1 MTSTEHNDTDTH
13 PEPPTY
19 SAYYAARGVTSKTEQ
34 YMRADAV
41 RAAKLRE
48 HGRNSESEAEFRNS
62 YGQAE
67 KICSRWEH
75 HDSAIVR
82 ADWEYLTDALEDWQR
97 TPGAMERLYEQVII
111 DRVDGVT
118 DGMSPAE
125 WRSQRQAREMA
136 GHGSWPE
143 MRGPYSAEAIRSRP
157 TSAADPA
164 SPNHYTD
171 AADWTE
177 QVMRADFA
185 QVYRLDRE
193 RNQTYTD
200 SEYVRL
206 TEQMHEISEPWVTR
220 SDELGETWRD
230 MRWLSSGSYG
240 SRGEYADAVERM
252 EQYRRDEDPLFTR
265 SASQVGELTGI
276 VRPRRSTAAQP
287 RGEMPVSSAFAAAR
301 TAELAHGNAF
311 SGLSANAFA
320 TSERKGLAR

>member
-1 MTSTEHNDTDTH
+1 MTTPDQSSQDNRPTD
-13 PEPPTY
+13 PTDPR
-19 SAYYAARGVTSKTEQ
+19 YYAARGVTNELEQ
-34 YMRADAV
+34 QMRADAV
-41 RAAKLRE
+41 KAERLLEEARHAGELRE
-48 HGRNSESEAEFRNS
+48 YIKIAEP
-62 YGQAE
+62 AE
-67 KICSRWEH
+67 EIDRKWAN
-75 HDSAIVR
+75 HDSAAAQ
-82 ADWEYLTDALEDWQR
+82 ADWAYLNDARHDWSR
-97 TPGAMERLYEQVII
+97 APGTMERLYEQVII

-136 GHGSWPE
+136 GHGDWPE
-143 MRGPYSAEAIRSRP
+143 MRGPYSVEARRSRP
-157 TSAADPA
+157 TSVADPA

-185 QVYRLDRE
+185 RVYRLDRE

-206 TEQMHEISEPWVTR
+206 TEQMHDISEPWVTR

-230 MRWLSSGSYG
+230 MRWLSCGSYG

-265 SASQVGELTGI
+265 SANQVGELTGI
-276 VRPRRSTAAQP
+276 VRPRRSTAARP